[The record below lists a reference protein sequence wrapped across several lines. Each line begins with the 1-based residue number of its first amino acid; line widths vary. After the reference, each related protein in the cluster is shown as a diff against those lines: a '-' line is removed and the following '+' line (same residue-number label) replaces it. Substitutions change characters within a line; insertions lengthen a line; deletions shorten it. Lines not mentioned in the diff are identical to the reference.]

1 MAYKLQLTDAQND
14 IGLQN
19 VAGVVNTSIQF
30 TDLVNRAQRRLIKR
44 GDFFGLT
51 QEAQFVFQGC
61 YLVWPRYVGT
71 ILAARFGHSHGS
83 RVMNMWYAFTGSW
96 HHHHHH
102 WHGDAVLQDA
112 GETCIFSNITGTDVN
127 GSGTGQNIQY
137 YVQQPADLGKTITL
151 FGTQFGNQ
159 PLQQSVA
166 GIWQD
171 GLTLTATTP
180 FVQSTQLITGIT
192 SIVRQATVGYA
203 TLYEFDSVTSTN
215 RLLAVFDPADTHPR
229 FRRSCIINFNN
240 RLGCNPNNSTTPVYH
255 KMEALVKLQFIPVVN
270 PWDFLLVDDLDAL
283 AFAVQAIKVE
293 EAGDVQTANNFF
305 LRAIAE
311 LNMVDR
317 DKMPNW
323 QTPVSVNPLMGG
335 RIKNPN

>member
-1 MAYKLQLTDAQND
+1 MAYKLQLLDAQND
-14 IGLQN
+14 IGIQN
-19 VAGVVNTSIQF
+19 VCGVVAGTAQF

-61 YLVWPRYVGT
+61 YIVWPRYVGT
-71 ILAARFGHSHGS
+71 ILAARFGGRHGS
-83 RVMNMWYAFTGSW
+83 QVSNKWYSFTGSW
-96 HHHHHH
+96 HRHHHH

-112 GETCIFSNITGTDVN
+112 GETCTFSNISGTDAN
-127 GSGTGQNIQY
+127 GQGTGQNIQY

-151 FGTQFGNQ
+151 FGTQVGNQ
-159 PLQQSVA
+159 PLQQSV
-166 GIWQD
+166 GGVWQD
-171 GLTLTATTP
+171 GLTLTAATP
-180 FVQSTQLITGIT
+180 YAQTTQLVTEIQ

-203 TLYEFDSVTSTN
+203 TLYEYDSASNTH
-215 RLLAVFDPADTHPR
+215 RLLAIFEPTDTNPR
-229 FRRSCIINFNN
+229 FRRSCIVNFNN
-240 RLGCNPNNSTTPVYH
+240 RLGCNANNSTTPVYH
-255 KMEALVKLQFIPVVN
+255 KMEALVKLEFIPVVN
-270 PWDFLLVDDLDAL
+270 TWDFLLVDDLDAL
-283 AFAVQAIKVE
+283 AFAIQAIKAE

-317 DKMPNW
+317 DKMPTW
-323 QTPVSVNPLMGG
+323 ETPVSVLPLMGG